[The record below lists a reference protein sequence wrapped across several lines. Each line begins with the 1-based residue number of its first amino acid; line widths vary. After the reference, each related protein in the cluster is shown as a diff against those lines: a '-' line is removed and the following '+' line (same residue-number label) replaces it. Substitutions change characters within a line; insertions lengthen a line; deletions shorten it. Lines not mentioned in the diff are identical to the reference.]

1 MRKGEDGT
9 TPKNFLVFRKIN
21 QEQTSK
27 MPPAANSE
35 GKRTDL
41 NQVVV
46 DLFQVPVFSICE
58 FQNKKAGPF
67 LDNTSSSSSSRSAC
81 EPFIATLLRREDGP
95 ARADAASAALVE
107 MVKAGVAPDVDATV
121 AIVTAFA
128 LSGSGARCVDAAAT
142 VAQAMILAGCSVSA
156 VKDVVLHPRSV
167 AAMLA
172 AAACEGLVG
181 LVKTIWTA
189 YSKAMSER
197 RRSESIRISL
207 VANTGYGLGD
217 ASAGSAD
224 SSLESHMQ
232 GVYALSLA
240 VSVGRVTGGIVPY
253 SAAAVSSIS
262 GSSLGRSSSY
272 QVSEALAAIQ
282 NLSSNDSES
291 GYKTTHTSLAS
302 ALAISLNALGLRAQS
317 RRVLNGAVQ
326 AFSEQ
331 PIDPKINSKSS
342 SSIKNKDITRSLDSD
357 SFSTLVL
364 ALGSCNQTGDL
375 RLLMTLAASSV
386 SQSPKT
392 IGPVGPTLTSGRGA
406 VCASAWVSGHSMRSD
421 VAALHSSIEQLGSS
435 PAVQRMR
442 MSAPD
447 GSVASP
453 VTDLTAASVAAIAT
467 VLSPSHVKLDGS
479 ISTVLDVLAQRNAIG
494 ASQLSCLAS
503 NGLLAHT
510 IGSGQLREALLSY
523 LPPVTSEVDVKA
535 LFTPLP
541 ESITLL
547 LQAVCSD
554 INSQGK
560 SESGLC
566 LPSHLVPSLIKR
578 RANASVADEKEVV
591 VDSAEG
597 FIGVIQAI
605 LAAARGWGLRPRA
618 VDIAIVIEVHAAL
631 GNVRLAMSDAHT
643 SIGGPCASYYAALAR
658 GMARDAGS
666 SFMEAEWV
674 ARNSLADDIDNTDGG
689 LAAAVESLCVRF
701 KADLHAVFRT
711 DESAGRAGLALQ
723 QETLRQIRSSQPVAQ
738 SSSSIALTS
747 VVAVSTPHM
756 HVSSPS
762 AATCYVFSRI
772 LLLGL
777 ADAARMDQSEAR
789 GAVGSLPEPA
799 ARVVASVAR
808 SQAWIHKTTVST
820 LGKAE
825 ETSPTSFRTPNSN
838 FSSIVRSPEK
848 SAITATSPLTASQSF
863 FSKVPEL
870 VDEGHAKAALW
881 GLKKEGESKAPSG
894 FEVFSGRSGSG
905 SDGLPSILPAGSW
918 KVNSSVSAAPSSQ
931 VSKMN
936 GTAALSLGESAVS
949 ARTMTPLPSS
959 SKQQPQTTV
968 NVVRSIPA
976 DFGTSAL
983 MSNAALTSYSS
994 SAALSSSSKASTS
1007 ASPLEV
1013 ESLLRKDVWDY
1024 RALGFPGVAPAR
1036 SEINSDQDV
1045 SGHSRPLSDINAL
1058 VSVPDVAQLL
1068 LSLAQPSATFEAPK
1082 SHHARGK
1089 EIRGEIKMRPFAL
1102 EDGFVDVPSVLDRRS
1117 AAASLPITHALLLAT
1132 QKAGT
1137 ASLASSSSSE
1147 GMLTDVPG
1155 VVSLSPATIVLQEAC
1170 RDVHADMQR
1179 LELELFSQASQLMVA
1194 EAQLNR
1200 TLQAKQQLADIS
1212 LSSSKA
1218 IKKRSGSK
1226 PSSTKG
1232 SNAALRYLQGGSA
1245 HEEEPSELESDLFDE
1260 FEFRSSSLHSSLE
1273 SKSVDGSTT
1282 LPKSM
1287 LKGLANKRIN
1297 LLRSSLERIQ
1307 SEEAELLVIF
1317 SSSNERKADETSENF
1332 NSAMASI
1339 MSATTALEKRIDE
1352 NDKTIVAS
1360 EDAVLSTREGLRAW
1374 VGASARSGSTSGKT
1388 ASSALDAVSQLSS
1401 SRLSQAS
1408 RLLRAARTKVE
1419 AESDQQLMQLQAS
1432 VLEIE
1437 QLSVEKTRSNARV
1450 SAAISNLKIELDAAT
1465 QTVEDLSRDTDSLKI
1480 KLAQLD
1486 ISYQQAKAR
1495 HTAEASRIEDAIY
1508 RMRGLLSNEFTRKVD
1523 SASIDVSRAMNAAAE
1538 KGRMEAAVE
1547 GVSLLEIARSASEA
1561 KIAKAQTETENQ
1573 ITPEIYAKVADEVR
1587 SRLNLEESLSEALK
1601 KQAEEAGK
1609 RREAHARVA
1618 ASLSLLQSV
1627 EGAMMRAN
1635 ADADHALSISAAQK
1649 ASSNKTVLTSAD
1661 DMKLPSELISL
1672 AQSLSLTAFDLMGTA
1687 EEAIDVV
1694 SPNPNIH
1701 PSSDLSRT
1709 TGVSLY
1715 PGTDPRLVSQSIN
1728 TLDAVIKLYE
1738 AELERVCQ
1746 PSVTSRAP
1754 LPSAKKAMSILD
1766 IALAAERS

>member
-1 MRKGEDGT
+1 
-9 TPKNFLVFRKIN
+9 
-21 QEQTSK
+21 
-27 MPPAANSE
+27 MPPAVNSE
-35 GKRTDL
+35 GKRNDL

-46 DLFQVPVFSICE
+46 DLFAVPVFSICE
-58 FQNKKAGPF
+58 FAPNKGGVSSF
-67 LDNTSSSSSSRSAC
+67 LDTSSTSLSSSTRSAC
-81 EPFIATLLRREDGP
+81 DPFIAKLLQREDGP

-128 LSGSGARCVDAAAT
+128 LSGSGARCIDAAAT

-167 AAMLA
+167 SAMLA

-181 LVKTIWTA
+181 LVRTIWTA
-189 YSKAMSER
+189 YSKAASER

-217 ASAGSAD
+217 ASAGSSD

-232 GVYALSLA
+232 GIYALSLA
-240 VSVGRVTGGIVPY
+240 VSVGRVSGGIIHY
-253 SAAAVSSIS
+253 SAASISSIS
-262 GSSLGRSSSY
+262 GSSFGRSSSY

-282 NLSSNDSES
+282 NLSSNDSDS
-291 GYKTTHTSLAS
+291 GYKTIHASLAS
-302 ALAISLNALGLRAQS
+302 ALAISLNQLGLRAQS

-331 PIDPKINSKSS
+331 PIDPKVNSSGSS
-342 SSIKNKDITRSLDSD
+342 SSSSSKNKEMSRSLDSD

-364 ALGSCNQTGDL
+364 ALGSCHQTGDL

-386 SQSPKT
+386 TQSPKT
-392 IGPVGPTLTSGRGA
+392 IGPVGPTLASGRGA

-421 VAALHSSIEQLGSS
+421 VAALQSSIEQLGSS

-442 MSAPD
+442 MNAPD
-447 GSVASP
+447 GTVVSP
-453 VTDLTAASVAAIAT
+453 VTDLTAASVAAVAT
-467 VLSPSHVKLDGS
+467 VLTPSHVKLDGTISS
-479 ISTVLDVLAQRNAIG
+479 ILDVLAQRNVIG
-494 ASQLSCLAS
+494 SSQLSCLAS

-510 IGSGQLREALLSY
+510 IGSGNLREALLSY
-523 LPPVTSEVDVKA
+523 LPPVTSEIDIKA

-541 ESITLL
+541 ETVTLL
-547 LQAVCSD
+547 LQAVCGD

-566 LPSHLVPSLIKR
+566 LPSHLVPTLIKR
-578 RANASVADEKEVV
+578 RANTSVAEEKEVAIN
-591 VDSAEG
+591 SAEG

-689 LAAAVESLCVRF
+689 LASAVESLCVRF

-723 QETLRQIRSSQPVAQ
+723 QETLKQIRSSQPIVQ

-747 VVAVSTPHM
+747 VVAISSPQI
-756 HVSSPS
+756 HVSSPA

-777 ADAARMDQSEAR
+777 ADAARLDQNEAR
-789 GAVGSLPEPA
+789 GTVGSLPESA

-808 SQAWIHKTTVST
+808 SQAWIHKTTIST

-848 SAITATSPLTASQSF
+848 SSAPPATSPLTASHSF

-870 VDEGHAKAALW
+870 VDEGHAKVAQW
-881 GLKKEGESKAPSG
+881 GPQKDGESKAPSG
-894 FEVFSGRSGSG
+894 FEVFSGRSGTG
-905 SDGLPSILPAGSW
+905 TDGLPSILPAGSW
-918 KVNSSVSAAPSSQ
+918 KSNTSVPTMQASKVSSVAPSLLSGSVNSIQVLTPHSSL
-931 VSKMN
+931 SKR
-936 GTAALSLGESAVS
+936 E
-949 ARTMTPLPSS
+949 
-959 SKQQPQTTV
+959 QPQSTV
-968 NVVRSIPA
+968 NVVRSIPS
-976 DFGTSAL
+976 DFGTS
-983 MSNAALTSYSS
+983 SALTSYSS
-994 SAALSSSSKASTS
+994 SALTSFSSSAALSSTSKTLSNV
-1007 ASPLEV
+1007 SPFEV

-1036 SEINSDQDV
+1036 SQSSSDLDISGFSRNQADV
-1045 SGHSRPLSDINAL
+1045 NAL

-1089 EIRGEIKMRPFAL
+1089 EFRGDVKMRSFAL
-1102 EDGFVDVPSVLDRRS
+1102 EDGFVEVPSVLDRRS
-1117 AAASLPITHALLLAT
+1117 AAASLPINHALLLAT
-1132 QKAGT
+1132 QKAGA
-1137 ASLASSSSSE
+1137 ASIVSSSE
-1147 GMLTDVPG
+1147 GILTDVQG
-1155 VVSLSPATIVLQEAC
+1155 VVSLSPETIVLQEAC

-1179 LELELFSQASQLMVA
+1179 LELELFSQASQLMIA

-1200 TLQAKQQLADIS
+1200 MLQAKQQLYDKSIT
-1212 LSSSKA
+1212 SSKA
-1218 IKKRSGSK
+1218 TRKKSGSNL
-1226 PSSTKG
+1226 SLTNG
-1232 SNAALRYLQGGSA
+1232 SKAALRYLKGESA
-1245 HEEEPSELESDLFDE
+1245 QEDEPSDLDSDLFEE
-1260 FEFRSSSLHSSLE
+1260 FQFGTTSLE
-1273 SKSVDGSTT
+1273 SKTVDGYTT
-1282 LPKSM
+1282 LPNSM

-1297 LLRSSLERIQ
+1297 LLRNSLERLQ
-1307 SEEAELLVIF
+1307 SEESELLVIF

-1339 MSATTALEKRIDE
+1339 MSATNALEKRIEE

-1374 VGASARSGSTSGKT
+1374 VGASARSSSGSGKPS
-1388 ASSALDAVSQLSS
+1388 SSALDAVSQLSS

-1419 AESDQQLMQLQAS
+1419 AESDQQLVQLQAT

-1486 ISYQQAKAR
+1486 ISYQQSKAR
-1495 HTAEASRIEDAIY
+1495 HAAEASRIEDAIY
-1508 RMRGLLSNEFTRKVD
+1508 KMRGLLSNEFTRKVD
-1523 SASIDVSRAMNAAAE
+1523 NASIDVSRAMNAAAE

-1547 GVSLLEIARSASEA
+1547 GVSLLEIARSASEE
-1561 KIAKAQTETENQ
+1561 KIAKAQAETENQ
-1573 ITPEIYAKVADEVR
+1573 ITPEIYAKVAEEVR
-1587 SRLNLEESLSEALK
+1587 SNLKFEDSLSEALK

-1609 RREAHARVA
+1609 KREAHARVA

-1627 EGAMMRAN
+1627 ESAMLRAN
-1635 ADADHALSISAAQK
+1635 ADADHALSISAALK
-1649 ASSNKTVLTSAD
+1649 ASSSKTALISAD
-1661 DMKLPSELISL
+1661 DMKLPNELISL

-1687 EEAIDVV
+1687 EEAIEVV

-1715 PGTDPRLVSQSIN
+1715 PGTDPRIVSQSIN
-1728 TLDAVIKLYE
+1728 TLEALIKLYE
-1738 AELERVCQ
+1738 AEIDRVCK
-1746 PSVTSRAP
+1746 PSESSRAP
-1754 LPSAKKAMSILD
+1754 LPSSKRAMSILD
-1766 IALAAERS
+1766 IALAAERK